1 MCKLD
6 LKDAYFCIPLAEE
19 SKIFVR
25 FYWEEDL
32 YQFMCLCFRL
42 APGSNVFT
50 KLLKISIACLPRIG
64 TLIIIYQDDMLL
76 IGRIAENVQ
85 TYLDTVTLF
94 CKGWGL

>member
-19 SKIFVR
+19 SKKFVR
-25 FYWEEDL
+25 FVGGRPISIHVSML
-32 YQFMCLCFRL
+32 STCSRL
-42 APGSNVFT
+42 LRFQ
-50 KLLKISIACLPRIG
+50 KLLKISIAFLPRIG
-64 TLIIIYQDDMLL
+64 TLIIIYLGDMLL

>member
-19 SKIFVR
+19 SKKFVR
-25 FYWEEDL
+25 FVGGRPISIHVSML
-32 YQFMCLCFRL
+32 STCSRL
-42 APGSNVFT
+42 LRFQ
-50 KLLKISIACLPRIG
+50 KLLKIPIAFLSRIG
-64 TLIIIYQDDMLL
+64 TLIIIYLDDMLL